1 MNIYKFEIGTWRKN
15 LEFSKVV
22 LEVEEKPKT
31 YTVKN
36 GRFPSRINK
45 SDIGIVTG
53 YSHDTVYLLEDDVQK
68 AKDLFFAEINK
79 RISVEENKIENS
91 KKEIERLNNYIYDLK
106 CSSKESEE

>member
-1 MNIYKFEIGTWRKN
+1 MNIYKFEICTWCKN

-31 YTVKN
+31 YIFKN
-36 GRFPSRINK
+36 GLCSSRINK

-53 YSHDTVYLLEDDVQK
+53 YLHNTVYLLEDDIEKVK
-68 AKDLFFAEINK
+68 ELFFEELNI

-106 CSSKESEE
+106 CISKESEE